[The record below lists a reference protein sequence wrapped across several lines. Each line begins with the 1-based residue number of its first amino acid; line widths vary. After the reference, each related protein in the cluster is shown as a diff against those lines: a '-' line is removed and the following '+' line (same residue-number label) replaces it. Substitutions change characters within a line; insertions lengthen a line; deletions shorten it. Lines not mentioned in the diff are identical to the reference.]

1 MELLSLGAE
10 GEGGAWTRAA
20 CGVRRVRVLILPLKR
35 RRVRRL
41 ESGTEPLVHEGH
53 GCATVAMVR
62 VGYVN
67 SYYAVDSGNLN
78 GGCCFGRTEN
88 ESNE

>member
-10 GEGGAWTRAA
+10 GGGGAWTRAA
-20 CGVRRVRVLILPLKR
+20 CGVRRVRVILPLKR

-41 ESGTEPLVHEGH
+41 ESGTEPRFHEGH

-67 SYYAVDSGNLN
+67 SDYAVDSGNLN
-78 GGCCFGRTEN
+78 GACCFGRTEN